1 MKTYT
6 VSSRIRFAR
15 NLKEYPFGE
24 RMTSAQKKE
33 LCGKVKEAFFGA
45 NASMKKDYDY
55 IDLEKADRI
64 DLLGLAET
72 NKISPQF
79 VSSKDSA
86 LILSKDGSVSV
97 MINEEDHLR
106 IQVILPGLALDEAY
120 EKAKLLDKLLGER
133 LQFACSEKLGYLTA
147 CPTNLGT
154 GMRASLM
161 LHLPAISEAGAVNS
175 LIEEAD
181 KAGILVRGANGEG
194 SKAQGALFQLSNRA
208 TLGVTEKEITERI
221 TKVASQIAAQEEK
234 LLQKLYNAR
243 GISME
248 DKIMR
253 SVGALKYARL
263 LSADEFITLYSN
275 IRIGTYLKL
284 TDIDTET
291 LDKLYFSCRPATIAS
306 KYGKNLSA
314 AERDKLRAALCREAL
329 SN

>member
-1 MKTYT
+1 MNNYT

-33 LCGKVKEAFFGA
+33 LCGKVKKAFFGA
-45 NASMKKDYDY
+45 NSSMKKEYDY

-64 DLLGLAET
+64 DLLSLAET

-79 VSSKDSA
+79 VSMKDSA
-86 LILSKDGSVSV
+86 LILSKDGAVSI

-106 IQVILPGLALDEAY
+106 IQVILPGLALKEAY
-120 EKAKLLDKLLGER
+120 EKAVLIEKLLSEK
-133 LQFACSEKLGYLTA
+133 LQFAYSEKLGYLTA

-175 LIEEAD
+175 LVNEAD

-208 TLGVTEKEITERI
+208 TLGVTEKEITERL
-221 TKVASQIAAQEEK
+221 TEVASQIVKQEEK
-234 LLQKLYNAR
+234 LFDKLKKAQ
-243 GISME
+243 GVVME

-253 SVGALKYARL
+253 AYGSLKYARL
-263 LSADEFITLYSN
+263 LSADEFISLYSLA
-275 IRIGTYLKL
+275 RMGVYLKL
-284 TDIDTET
+284 TDTKLDV
-291 LDKLYFSCRPATIAS
+291 LDKLYFSCRPATVAS
-306 KYGKNLSA
+306 NYGKDMSA
-314 AERDKLRAALCREAL
+314 HQRDIKRAQLCREAL
-329 SN
+329 N

>member
-1 MKTYT
+1 MNNYT

-45 NASMKKDYDY
+45 NSSMKKEYEY

-64 DLLGLAET
+64 DLL
-72 NKISPQF
+72 SPQF
-79 VSSKDSA
+79 VSMKDSA
-86 LILSKDGSVSV
+86 LILSKYGAVSI

-106 IQVILPGLALDEAY
+106 IQVILPGLALKEAY
-120 EKAKLLDKLLGER
+120 EKAVLIEKLLSEK
-133 LQFACSEKLGYLTA
+133 LQFAYSEKLGYLTA

-175 LIEEAD
+175 LVNEAD

-208 TLGVTEKEITERI
+208 TLGVTEKEITERL
-221 TKVASQIAAQEEK
+221 TEVASQIVKQEEK
-234 LLQKLYNAR
+234 LFDKLKKAQ
-243 GISME
+243 GVVME

-253 SVGALKYARL
+253 AYGSLKYARL
-263 LSADEFITLYSN
+263 LSADEFISLYSLA
-275 IRIGTYLKL
+275 RMGVYLKL
-284 TDIDTET
+284 TDTKLDV
-291 LDKLYFSCRPATIAS
+291 LDKLYFSCRPATVAS
-306 KYGKNLSA
+306 KFGKDMSA
-314 AERDKLRAALCREAL
+314 HQRDIKRAELCREAL
-329 SN
+329 N